1 MNVGDTVEWR
11 WKFAQFITGMKVQ
24 VVQVK
29 GLLSQEEE
37 EGGFNSGPATS
48 EGEQL
53 LHFGARVLLC
63 KTVCQVLVMSRMIAT
78 CLQ

>member
-11 WKFAQFITGMKVQ
+11 WKFAQFITGMKVR

-48 EGEQL
+48 EGEHL
-53 LHFGARVLLC
+53 LHFGARVLYC
-63 KTVCQVLVMSRMIAT
+63 KTVSKVLVMSRIVAT